1 MEINGE
7 DTGYVSVLEKGRD
20 TEGYLSLLLHEC
32 FHCFQ
37 KKYRKRDKGGFGETP
52 EADPV
57 YSALIGLESPTEAGL
72 SGVEMRND
80 WKLKHFP
87 DYRESIRT
95 IQSHGVTVNGCFV
108 LGLDGHTPDVFDQV
122 FEFVRNSEL
131 YEVQATILTPFP
143 GTPLYEQL
151 EQQGRMLAPEQWQR
165 CTLFDVN
172 YQPAN
177 MSPTELA
184 EGFKRLVVKL
194 YSDEFTKARRG
205 RFKEIRRAYCKQKGL
220 AS

>member
-1 MEINGE
+1 MKRAAAN
-7 DTGYVSVLEKGRD
+7 DSPKG
-20 TEGYLSLLLHEC
+20 LPSN
-32 FHCFQ
+32 
-37 KKYRKRDKGGFGETP
+37 P
-52 EADPV
+52 ADP
-57 YSALIGLESPTEAGL
+57 SDRSDP
-72 SGVEMRND
+72 S
-80 WKLKHFP
+80 
-87 DYRESIRT
+87 
-95 IQSHGVTVNGCFV
+95 
-108 LGLDGHTPDVFDQV
+108 DGP
-122 FEFVRNSEL
+122 
-131 YEVQATILTPFP
+131 PFP

-220 AS
+220 AP